1 MNARSYLKQYEE
13 ACRRIKRYEMEY
25 NEECILIDAVKS
37 LSDNDGMPH
46 GTGISNPTADK
57 AVKLVDKA
65 LKIYDAK
72 RDAIRIRQ
80 EVFEFIDGIEGIEGD
95 VLYFRYVQLM
105 KWEAIANKIHY
116 SYQGVMQIRRRAL
129 EIAQKKLDET
139 I

>member
-25 NEECILIDAVKS
+25 TEECILIDAVRS

-46 GTGISNPTADK
+46 GNGISNPTADK

-105 KWEAIANKIHY
+105 KWEAIASKIHY